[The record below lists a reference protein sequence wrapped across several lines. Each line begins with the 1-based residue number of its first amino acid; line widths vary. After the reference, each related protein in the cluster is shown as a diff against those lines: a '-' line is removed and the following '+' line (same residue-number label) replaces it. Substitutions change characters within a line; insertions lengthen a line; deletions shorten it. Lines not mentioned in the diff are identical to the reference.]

1 MRSLVVLSFVLVAQ
15 LAFAQTSEKP
25 ALSASAKSYLHNLAK
40 SDSDLPANPTNYV
53 FNRGN
58 EGHIY
63 TSTLIKV
70 NDDINEE
77 ALTQLGAQVGTKA
90 GDVWTVKV
98 PIAKVTEFVEFA
110 GISFIEMD
118 QPIGAMM
125 DSARA
130 KTNVDLVHAGTGLP
144 QAYTG
149 AGVVVGIIDY
159 GFDYTHPNFYD
170 ASLTNYRVKRVWEQK
185 NTSGTNPDLFDFG
198 SEFADSLSIVTQGHD
213 ASENTS
219 HGTHVGGIAG
229 GSGAGSADPDVF
241 KGMAPESDLVF
252 VAIDTDD
259 ELWLSTGKADFVDG
273 VNYIFDYATSVGKP
287 AVVNISWGG
296 YVGPR
301 DGTGLFSQAINN
313 LTGSGK
319 VLVKSAGNSGGDNLH
334 LYREFS
340 PEDSLVK
347 SFVKFNNNLPY
358 KYTNMDLWGEEGET
372 FCIKFSL
379 HIGPNEIAIS
389 EMYCL
394 DNEVSEIELVNNNG
408 DICSITLTTEVAQS
422 SNDKPHMFLE
432 ISNDASENLL
442 VHISATSGSIHGWQ
456 GHVTN
461 NRGYASEFENNSFS
475 WATDGDEEY
484 LTGDMASTHGTIVV
498 GSYNSKLSYTN
509 LSGQLINYAPTGYSI
524 DELTLFSSHG
534 PTADGRL
541 KPEIT
546 APGIWVASSVGSYDE
561 SYMPG
566 GNSYNVV
573 VSEYT
578 SPLNSEEYRFAL
590 SAGTSMSSPCVAG
603 IVALML
609 EQNPTLWPYQVR
621 EVLQNTAIVDEFTG
635 PIPAE
640 GDYGW
645 GWGKVNAHAA
655 MLYVL
660 EGVGIYH
667 HEAGLNLLLY
677 PNPVQDLYNINYE
690 SGGNE
695 MLTINVVDINGRTVS
710 TDSWQVTTG
719 ANTRTFD
726 MSGLPAGIYMVN
738 VVGEVGV
745 GSVKV
750 VKG

>member
-1 MRSLVVLSFVLVAQ
+1 MRSLALMLFMLTAQ
-15 LAFAQTSEKP
+15 LCFAQTSEKP
-25 ALSASAKSYLHNLAK
+25 VLSASTKSYLHNLAK
-40 SDSDLPANPTNYV
+40 SDSDLPVNPTNYV

-58 EGHIY
+58 SGTIF
-63 TSTLIKV
+63 TSALIKV
-70 NDDINEE
+70 NDEINEE
-77 ALTQLGAQVGTKA
+77 ALNELGAHIGTKA
-90 GDVWTVKV
+90 GDVWTAKV
-98 PIAKVTEFVEFA
+98 PIDKVTEFVEFA

-118 QPIGAMM
+118 QPVGALM

-130 KTNVDLVHAGTGLP
+130 KTNVDLVHAGTDLP
-144 QAYTG
+144 QAYSG

-170 ASLTNYRVKRVWEQK
+170 ASLSNYRVKSVWEQK
-185 NTSGTNPDLFDFG
+185 NISGTNPSSFEYG
-198 SEFADSLSIVTQGHD
+198 SEFTDSLSIVTQGHD

-229 GSGAGSADPDVF
+229 GSGAGSDNPEQF
-241 KGMAPESDLVF
+241 RGMAHESDLVF

-273 VNYIFDYATSVGKP
+273 VNYIFEYAASVGKP
-287 AVVNISWGG
+287 AVANISWGG

-313 LTGSGK
+313 LTGSGRI
-319 VLVKSAGNSGGDNLH
+319 LVKSAGNSGGDQQH

-347 SFVKFNNNLPY
+347 SFVKFNNTLPV
-358 KYTNMDLWGEEGET
+358 KYTNMDLWGEAGDS
-372 FCIKFSL
+372 FCIQFSL
-379 HIGPNEIAIS
+379 HIGPNEVDIS
-389 EMYCL
+389 EVYCPNN
-394 DNEVSEIELVNNNG
+394 DVSEVKLVGGGGDTCHITLSTLVSQFNNG
-408 DICSITLTTEVAQS
+408 
-422 SNDKPHMFLE
+422 KPRMFLE
-432 ISNDASENLL
+432 ITNHASENLL
-442 VHISATSGSIHGWQ
+442 VHISATSGHIHGWQ
-456 GHVTN
+456 GHVSG
-461 NRGYASEFENNSFS
+461 NRGYASEFDNNSFG
-475 WATDGDEEY
+475 WATDGDDEY
-484 LTGDMASTHGTIVV
+484 LTGDMASTHTSIVV
-498 GSYNSKLSYTN
+498 GAYNSKLSFTN
-509 LSGQLINYAPTGYSI
+509 LSGQIINYAPSGYFI
-524 DELTLFSSHG
+524 DELTPFSSHG

-546 APGIWVASSVGSYDE
+546 APGIWVASSIGSYDE

-566 GNSYNVV
+566 GSSYNIV

-578 SPLNSEEYRFAL
+578 SPLNSEVYRFAL
-590 SAGTSMSSPCVAG
+590 AAGTSMSSPCVAG

-621 EVLQNTAIVDEFTG
+621 EVLQNTAIVDDFTG
-635 PIPAE
+635 VIPEE

-667 HEAGLNLLLY
+667 EDAGLDLLLY
-677 PNPVQDLYNINYE
+677 PNPVQDVYNINYD
-690 SGGNE
+690 SGTEE
-695 MLTINVVDINGRTVS
+695 MLTISVVDINGRIVS
-710 TDSWQVTTG
+710 TDTWQVTTG
-719 ANTRTFD
+719 ANIRTFD
-726 MSGLPAGIYMVN
+726 MSDLPAGIYLVN
-738 VVGEVGV
+738 VVGQASAGTVR
-745 GSVKV
+745 V